1 MAQTL
6 TGPYSSTYDVDSVL
20 QFTTTNPDAIT
31 LTQDGKKVSFEE
43 NASGV
48 YTVTFK
54 FADVLAA
61 WNEAHGGSNASA
73 SSADASTSGAG
84 KGAA

>member
-1 MAQTL
+1 MRQFATTIPDAVTL
-6 TGPYSSTYDVDSVL
+6 TPDVQKLSL
-20 QFTTTNPDAIT
+20 
-31 LTQDGKKVSFEE
+31 EE
-43 NASGV
+43 QASGV

>member
-73 SSADASTSGAG
+73 SSADASTSGSG